1 MRFNYNLLREKSS
14 CTVFCKFKSGRNT
27 FLPLIVLLVT
37 MIRTQCIYVNCNHK
51 CFLMNNDNLLHDNF
65 HIISQYTI
73 YLICS
78 TSIIITLWYRNFD
91 LYKGAKNV
99 NKSFYVLDSIIYDYN
114 VQQFAPKDRVCFN
127 KCS

>member
-1 MRFNYNLLREKSS
+1 
-14 CTVFCKFKSGRNT
+14 
-27 FLPLIVLLVT
+27 
-37 MIRTQCIYVNCNHK
+37 
-51 CFLMNNDNLLHDNF
+51 MNNDNLLHDNF

-114 VQQFAPKDRVCFN
+114 VQQFASKDRVCFN